1 MNRTMTGVLA
11 ITAVVA
17 MSACSSDKIAESI
30 AERQIEKETGG
41 DADIDLSDGQ
51 FSIETEDGAFQMS
64 ADEDGNVVVKSEDAD
79 GNEVV
84 SIDSEDGVT
93 EIQTE
98 DGDATITNDG
108 DGNVSVES
116 DQGDATISSNDGE
129 VQIDTGDGTAT
140 FASGGEL
147 PDGFPDLPMPDDMT
161 IVLSQQSGSGA
172 DEQFVVVSTAP
183 GDWESYLDE
192 VTGFLESNGYTQQ
205 SITETPDGAYFL
217 YVDADGTTLIS
228 GGVGPDPSSGGMT
241 LNLAVGPN

>member
-1 MNRTMTGVLA
+1 MKRTIQGVFAIAVLA
-11 ITAVVA
+11 A
-17 MSACSSDKIAESI
+17 MSGCSGDKIAESI

-41 DADIDLSDGQ
+41 DADIDLSDGN

-64 ADEDGNVVVKSEDAD
+64 ADEDGNVVIKSEDAD

-116 DQGDATISSNDGE
+116 DQGDATISSGDGE

-140 FASGGEL
+140 FSSGGEL

-161 IVLSQQSGSGA
+161 IMLSQQSGSGA
-172 DEQFVVVSTAP
+172 EEQFVVVSTAP
-183 GDWESYLDE
+183 GDWESYRDE
-192 VTGFLESNGYTQQ
+192 LIGHLESNGYTQQ
-205 SITETPDGAYFL
+205 SITETPDGSYFL
-217 YVDADGTTLIS
+217 YVDASGTTLIS
-228 GGVGPDPSSGGMT
+228 AGVGPDPSSGGMS
-241 LNLAVGPN
+241 LSLAVGPN

>member
-1 MNRTMTGVLA
+1 MRRTMKGVLA
-11 ITAVVA
+11 IAALATV
-17 MSACSSDKIAESI
+17 SGCSGDKIAESI

-41 DADIDLSDGQ
+41 DADIDLSDGKV
-51 FSIETEDGAFQMS
+51 SIETEDGAFEMS
-64 ADEDGNVVVKSEDAD
+64 ADEDGNVVIKSEDAD

-108 DGNVSVES
+108 DGNVSIES
-116 DQGDATISSNDGE
+116 DQGDATIETEDGE

-140 FASGGEL
+140 FSSGGDL
-147 PDGFPDLPMPDDMT
+147 PDGFPDLPLPDDMT
-161 IVLSQQSGSGA
+161 IVMSQQSGTGD

-192 VTGFLESNGYTQQ
+192 LTGFLDSNGYTQQ
-205 SITETPDGAYFL
+205 SITRTPDGAFFL
-217 YVDADGTTLIS
+217 YVDADGTRLIS
-228 GGVGPDPSSGGMT
+228 GGVGPDPGSGGMSV
-241 LNLAVGPN
+241 NLAVGPN